1 MSDRAIPRVPHT
13 LRGLGRLQS
22 FLRGE
27 FLMRYGEQSDEVLFI
42 ESGAV
47 KIVLSTETGSES
59 ILGLCGHGELIGEL
73 GVISGRPRSATV
85 IAHLG
90 GVALHVPRITF
101 LRILEQDREMRMMV
115 DDTLVRRLYKAD
127 RRQLAIAS
135 LDVPTRVASQLLAWA
150 KEHGVRA
157 GDGLLIR
164 GLTQRDLAQV
174 VTASEKTVESAL
186 SLLRSTGLL
195 ETRRCRFLLPD
206 PALLEYLLGRPGW
219 RPGA

>member
-1 MSDRAIPRVPHT
+1 
-13 LRGLGRLQS
+13 
-22 FLRGE
+22 
-27 FLMRYGEQSDEVLFI
+27 
-42 ESGAV
+42 
-47 KIVLSTETGSES
+47 
-59 ILGLCGHGELIGEL
+59 
-73 GVISGRPRSATV
+73 
-85 IAHLG
+85 
-90 GVALHVPRITF
+90 
-101 LRILEQDREMRMMV
+101 MRMMV